1 MGDVVTMLISG
12 DLSVITII
20 IWSIVALIVGAIG
33 GAIGGIIVG
42 GEHIGKELAAL
53 MGSFY
58 GPLASLPGVIIGL
71 IILTFI

>member
-1 MGDVVTMLISG
+1 MGDIVNMLVTGELT
-12 DLSVITII
+12 VITII

-42 GEHIGKELAAL
+42 AEHIGKELAAL

-58 GPLASLPGVIIGL
+58 GPLAALPGVIVGL